1 MLRSTANVVVGHFV
15 DRGGMR
21 MARKPSKLRRT
32 KKAKAAAPK
41 KVRTKARKQA
51 RQARTARPKKPRQ
64 PAQSRVK
71 ARSRVTAG
79 QSQGRAVM
87 ATPAASDM
95 TAAGNTAHFN
105 VFYQSN
111 LGQQGADLAQAIL
124 LNCERD
130 FASLQQIFGGLT
142 PQRMPFVVK
151 ITSGSGGA
159 SHLGCLG
166 TTISVGGNTDGGV
179 DFIRSLLVMEADE
192 VFMAN
197 FGHGWNCAAS
207 PGEGLSRVIANDLY
221 KGVEPGDFISAN
233 QWLNLE
239 DRINYVDRADPTD
252 INYDS
257 IGCSVLFLNWLRF
270 QLNHSWADIVAAG
283 GATLANTYKNLTGRA
298 SAWADFTA
306 FLNAHF
312 SGSQWYDL
320 DSDNPFPV

>member
-1 MLRSTANVVVGHFV
+1 
-15 DRGGMR
+15 
-21 MARKPSKLRRT
+21 MARKPSKPRRT
-32 KKAKAAAPK
+32 KKAKSAAPK
-41 KVRTKARKQA
+41 KTRTKARTKAGKPVRRA
-51 RQARTARPKKPRQ
+51 RAARPTKPRQ
-64 PAQSRVK
+64 PVQPTMK
-71 ARSRVTAG
+71 AHSRVTAG
-79 QSQGRAVM
+79 QSQGS
-87 ATPAASDM
+87 PAASMLAATDA

-105 VFYQSN
+105 VSYQSD

-124 LNCERD
+124 QNCERD

-142 PQRMPFVVK
+142 PQRMPIVVH

-166 TTISVGGNTDGGV
+166 TAISVGGNTDGGV
-179 DFIRSLLVMEADE
+179 DFMRSLLVMEVTE

-197 FGHGWNCAAS
+197 FGRGWNCAAS

-221 KGVEPGDFISAN
+221 KGVEPGDFISSN

-239 DRINYVDRADPTD
+239 DRINYVDRSDPTD
-252 INYDS
+252 TNYDS

-270 QLNHSWADIVAAG
+270 QLNHTWADIVAAS
-283 GATLANTYKNLTGRA
+283 GATLANTYKNLTGKV

-312 SGSQWYDL
+312 PGSQWYDL